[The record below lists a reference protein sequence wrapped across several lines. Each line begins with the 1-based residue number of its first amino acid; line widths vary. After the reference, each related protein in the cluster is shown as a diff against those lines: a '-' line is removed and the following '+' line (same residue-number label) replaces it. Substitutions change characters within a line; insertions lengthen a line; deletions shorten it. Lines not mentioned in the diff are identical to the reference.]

1 LTLSAGLAAMLTTGV
16 ARDAECAS
24 LGRAIPTPIGAIGY
38 RIESAHSRLGR
49 GGPTFKPPKV

>member
-1 LTLSAGLAAMLTTGV
+1 VCFALAT
-16 ARDAECAS
+16 
-24 LGRAIPTPIGAIGY
+24 TPIGAIGH